1 MSPLKRGKMRSAMVK
16 NFMILLGFWILFSA
30 GSMLWAN
37 PIEEDLEAK
46 ITEFE
51 KRLEALEKRNKEL
64 KADAADSSSAEAQF
78 EELQRQLDILAA
90 EVEKMRSVEQVT
102 ELTQADAAKQG
113 LGLSAASVYSK
124 EEGLSFAG
132 YGEMVYQ
139 NYAGKKEDG
148 TVLDKTSQM
157 DFLRAILYAGYRFND
172 KFLFNSEIEFEHG
185 STSKGGSASVEFA
198 YLDYIAHEN
207 LTLRGG
213 MLLVPM
219 GLTNEFHE
227 PNVFMGVHRPFTEK
241 YIIPT
246 TWRENGFGVV
256 GSSGIVNYR
265 AYMVNGLNGASFSA
279 SGLRGGRQK
288 GAKAKAS
295 DMAFVG
301 RLDIAPTPGVFF
313 GGSLYHGGSGQN
325 QLEVSSKKLKV
336 MTTIG
341 ELHGQ
346 VQMEGWDI
354 RGLWSKATLDDV
366 AALNTHL
373 SKTGK
378 SKIANSMVGGY
389 FQTGYN
395 VLSHLPTN
403 VSVMPYYRFERLN
416 THDGLIGTADV
427 DLALDK
433 TFHTFGLELKPIY
446 NVVVKADYQMS
457 KNKAKTG
464 YDQLNISLGY
474 SF

>member
-1 MSPLKRGKMRSAMVK
+1 MRKFGKKMARFFVIS
-16 NFMILLGFWILFSA
+16 LSLGVLFSS

-37 PIEEDLEAK
+37 PIEGDLEAK
-46 ITEFE
+46 IAEFE
-51 KRLEALEKRNKEL
+51 KRLAELEKRNKEL
-64 KADAADSSSAEAQF
+64 QVDRTGTEESVSVQI
-78 EELQRQLDILAA
+78 EELQRQLDILAE
-90 EVEKMRSVEQVT
+90 EVEKMRSVEQAT
-102 ELTQADAAKQG
+102 ELNQEDANKQG
-113 LGLSAASVYSK
+113 LGLSAAAVYSK
-124 EEGLSFAG
+124 SEGLSFAG

-139 NYAGKKEDG
+139 NYADKKEDG
-148 TVLDKTSQM
+148 TALDKTAQM
-157 DFLRAILYAGYRFND
+157 DFLRAIIYAGYRFND

-213 MLLVPM
+213 MLLIPM

-246 TWRENGFGVV
+246 TWRENGFGAV
-256 GSSGIVNYR
+256 GSRGIVNYR
-265 AYMVNGLNGASFSA
+265 AYVVNGLNGASFSA
-279 SGLRGGRQK
+279 SGLRDGRQK

-301 RLDIAPTPGVFF
+301 RLDVAPTPGVFF
-313 GGSLYHGGSGQN
+313 GGSLYRGGSGQN
-325 QLEVSSKKLKV
+325 QLAVNNKKLKV

-341 ELHGQ
+341 EIHGQ
-346 VQMEGWDI
+346 AQLQGWDV

-378 SKIANSMVGGY
+378 DKIAKSMLGGY

-395 VLSHLPTN
+395 VLSQLPTN
-403 VSVMPYYRFERLN
+403 VSLMPYYRFERLN
-416 THDGLIGTADV
+416 THDGLVGKTDV

-433 TFHTFGLELKPIY
+433 TFHTVGFELKPIY
-446 NVVVKADYQMS
+446 NVVVKADYQITR
-457 KNKAKTG
+457 NKAKTG
-464 YDQLNISLGY
+464 SNQLNMSMGY